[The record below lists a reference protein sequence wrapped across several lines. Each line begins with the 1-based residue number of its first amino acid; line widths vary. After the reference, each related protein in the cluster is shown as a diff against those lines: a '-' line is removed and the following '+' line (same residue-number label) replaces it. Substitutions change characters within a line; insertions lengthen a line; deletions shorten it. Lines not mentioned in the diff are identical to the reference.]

1 MYAQDDEATAQLD
14 PSFHLALSVAEW
26 VRMTTMGEAI
36 PTAIM
41 PDSLSRA
48 SIFEVLRMDPRYPP
62 AGMTELKSG
71 EDRRERS
78 IQE

>member
-1 MYAQDDEATAQLD
+1 
-14 PSFHLALSVAEW
+14 
-26 VRMTTMGEAI
+26 MTTMGEAI

-48 SIFEVLRMDPRYPP
+48 SILEVLRMDPRYPP